1 MNRHSSSSS
10 IRLPISINYVA
21 ADVRRLHSLCTH
33 GFIIRIH
40 PRTQRTYSTNRA
52 PADSAPVVKA
62 FTLIELLVVIA
73 IIALL
78 AALLLPALSSAQAK
92 GRKTVCL
99 SNLRQI
105 GLSIIAYAADN
116 DGKIPYGPKAPPF
129 TSPNDFY
136 PSTGAPTSLISL
148 RSGPPVGLG
157 LLLQQYLAQQ
167 PKVLFCPGTDQPLD
181 SELELSRVGMTQAQ
195 SSYYY
200 RHAGVTT
207 LFDNQNT
214 NPIPEHILLDK
225 LGANRNGAP
234 IRALVIDTQFLCP
247 PDLESFNIKPR
258 TNHRQKLANVLF
270 WDGHS
275 ATRPNRDNRFVVDV
289 TNPADLQSAFDRIL
303 KVLEQADVEM

>member
-1 MNRHSSSSS
+1 MN
-10 IRLPISINYVA
+10 
-21 ADVRRLHSLCTH
+21 
-33 GFIIRIH
+33 
-40 PRTQRTYSTNRA
+40 TQLSRQR
-52 PADSAPVVKA
+52 A

-73 IIALL
+73 IIAIL
-78 AALLLPALSSAQAK
+78 AALLLPALTSAQAK

-99 SNLRQI
+99 SNLRQV
-105 GLSIIAYAADN
+105 GLAIIAYAADY

-129 TSPNDFY
+129 TSPSDLY

-148 RSGPPVGLG
+148 RSGPAVALG
-157 LLLQQYLAQQ
+157 LLLQQHLASQ

-181 SELELSRVGMTQAQ
+181 SDLELSRVGTTQAQ

-200 RHAGVTT
+200 RHAGVTA

-214 NPIPEHILLDK
+214 NPIPDHIVLDK
-225 LGANRNGAP
+225 LGNNRNGQP

-258 TNHRQKLANVLF
+258 TNHRQRLVNILY

-275 ATRPNRDNRFVVDV
+275 DSRSNRDNRFTVDL
-289 TNPADLQSAFDRIL
+289 TNPADLQSGFDKIL
-303 KVLEQADVEM
+303 KVLEEADVEM

>member
-1 MNRHSSSSS
+1 MHLRALLINHGPRLCRRPAAPSSSSS
-10 IRLPISINYVA
+10 IRFAIS
-21 ADVRRLHSLCTH
+21 
-33 GFIIRIH
+33 
-40 PRTQRTYSTNRA
+40 A
-52 PADSAPVVKA
+52 PAPVVKA

-129 TSPNDFY
+129 TSPSDFY

-200 RHAGVTT
+200 RHAGVTA

-214 NPIPEHILLDK
+214 NPIPDHIVLDK
-225 LGANRNGAP
+225 LGNNRNGAP
-234 IRALVIDTQFLCP
+234 IRALVMDTQFLAP
-247 PDLESFNIKPR
+247 ADLESFNIKPR
-258 TNHRQKLANVLF
+258 TNHRQKLVNILF

-275 ATRPNRDNRFVVDV
+275 ATRLNRDNRFLVDV
-289 TNPADLQSAFDRIL
+289 TNPADLQGAFDRIL

>member
-1 MNRHSSSSS
+1 MKTSRECVFEN
-10 IRLPISINYVA
+10 A
-21 ADVRRLHSLCTH
+21 AEDS
-33 GFIIRIH
+33 
-40 PRTQRTYSTNRA
+40 RTQNAPTNWWGFRLSRILNRSRHASRITHHAHRTLTPLLKS
-52 PADSAPVVKA
+52 A

-73 IIALL
+73 IIAIL

-99 SNLRQI
+99 SNLRQV

-129 TSPNDFY
+129 TSPNDLY

-148 RSGPPVGLG
+148 RTGPPVGLG
-157 LLLQQYLAQQ
+157 LLLQQHLAQQ

-181 SELELSRVGMTQAQ
+181 SELELSRVGTNQAQ
-195 SSYYY
+195 CSYYY
-200 RHAGVTT
+200 RHAGVTA

-214 NPIPEHILLDK
+214 NPVPEHITLDK
-225 LGANRNGAP
+225 LGDNRNGLP

-247 PDLESFNIKPR
+247 PDLDSFNIKPR
-258 TNHRQKLANVLF
+258 TNHRQKIVNILF

-275 ATRPNRDNRFVVDV
+275 VSRENRNNRFVVDV

-303 KVLEQADVEM
+303 KVLEQADLEM